1 MSSPFQSSPDA
12 NADKNNSGGTGNQ
25 QQGSSPF
32 QNPGSQGQG
41 YPQNAPQGYGQ
52 QGYSNQGRATTRA
65 HPRDTGSHNRATT
78 KPRSKEGRSTLASKI
93 GSQK

>member
-41 YPQNAPQGYGQ
+41 YPQNAPQGYG
-52 QGYSNQGRATTRA
+52 
-65 HPRDTGSHNRATT
+65 
-78 KPRSKEGRSTLASKI
+78 
-93 GSQK
+93 